1 MQVEIDQRIQFVFFD
16 FNSDEKNEMGQKVGE
31 IFWNLTD
38 NKVIVEYDNN
48 QDVVRTDNRNISFR
62 DILVHLNIGFSD
74 ESIIE
79 TDSLENINI
88 TLNRPIIHI
97 DALQFNIYRNRDV
110 FNYDFT
116 HFSVKSVI
124 SILLI

>member
-16 FNSDEKNEMGQKVGE
+16 FNSEEKNEMGQKVGE

-38 NKVIVEYDNN
+38 NKVIVEFDNN

-88 TLNRPIIHI
+88 TLNRPIIDI
-97 DALQFNIYRNRDV
+97 DVLQFNIYRNRDV
-110 FNYDFT
+110 FNF
-116 HFSVKSVI
+116 I
-124 SILLI
+124 